1 MFKTLVPTGLLK
13 VLSRAIWAME
23 YENTTTASFH
33 HTQKDNAPIKSDLVI
48 CEAIN
53 KLNSA

>member
-1 MFKTLVPTGLLK
+1 MFKLLYQPGYY
-13 VLSRAIWAME
+13 VQSRAIWGME

-33 HTQKDNAPIKSDLVI
+33 HTQKDNAAIKSDLVI